1 MTDTNVVV
9 SPMNV
14 ELGEVAGIMQLV
26 NEVRDERERSGIF
39 DSDII
44 KTAIVLYRAEFAILL
59 VDKEEGAGHGR
70 LGRADITTAKVVH
83 NIIFQGSGFIRS
95 EAVDQT
101 FPKCGARDKINGM
114 IPRLVLWEAMGG
126 LFTEYFSVHAVLGR
140 NLNKRGRRGKT
151 SSKLCRGGGFG
162 QYLEEVFLD

>member
-1 MTDTNVVV
+1 MNVVV
-9 SPMNV
+9 TPMNV
-14 ELGEVAGIMQLV
+14 KLGEVAGFMQLV
-26 NEVRDERERSGIF
+26 NEVRDERERGCIL

-44 KTAIVLYRAEFAILL
+44 KTAIVLYRVEFAILL
-59 VDKEEGAGHGR
+59 VYKEGAGHGR
-70 LGRADITTAKVVH
+70 LGRADIALSKVIS

-95 EAVDQT
+95 EAIDRT

-126 LFTEYFSVHAVLGR
+126 LFTEHFSVHVVLGR
-140 NLNKRGRRGKT
+140 NLNKRSRWGKM

-162 QYLEEVFLD
+162 

>member
-26 NEVRDERERSGIF
+26 NEVRDERERSGILG
-39 DSDII
+39 SDII
-44 KTAIVLYRAEFAILL
+44 KMAIVLYRVEFAILL
-59 VDKEEGAGHGR
+59 VDKEEGTGNGR
-70 LGRADITTAKVVH
+70 LGRADITAMKVVR

-95 EAVDQT
+95 EAIDRT

-126 LFTEYFSVHAVLGR
+126 LFAEYFSVHVVLGR
-140 NLNKRGRRGKT
+140 NLNKRSSRGKM
-151 SSKLCRGGGFG
+151 SSKLGRGSGFG
-162 QYLEEVFLD
+162 RYLEEIFLD